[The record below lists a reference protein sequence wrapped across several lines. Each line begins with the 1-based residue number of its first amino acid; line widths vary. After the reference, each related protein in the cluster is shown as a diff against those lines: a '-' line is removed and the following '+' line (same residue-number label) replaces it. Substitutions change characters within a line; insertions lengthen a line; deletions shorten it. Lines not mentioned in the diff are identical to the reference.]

1 MPERL
6 TTEQIR
12 ERYPDQWVA
21 MTDVDYK
28 PGSISHFYSAVVVC
42 GMTDEEY
49 PDKRVEF
56 ELAGKDYLYQRTADN
71 YSDFIVAML

>member
-21 MTDVDYK
+21 LTDIDFK
-28 PGSISHFYSAVVVC
+28 PGSTSNFNSAVVVC
-42 GMTDEEY
+42 GISDEEY
-49 PDKRVEF
+49 NSKCLEF
-56 ELAGKDYLYQRTADN
+56 TLQGKNYLYLRTADVD
-71 YSDFIVAML
+71 DFLGVMV

>member
-21 MTDVDYK
+21 LTDIDFK
-28 PGSISHFYSAVVVC
+28 PGSTSNFNSAVVVC
-42 GMTDEEY
+42 GMTDDTYDKTRVKFEREGKEY
-49 PDKRVEF
+49 V
-56 ELAGKDYLYQRTADN
+56 YLRTVDPGT
-71 YSDFIVAML
+71 FQGIML